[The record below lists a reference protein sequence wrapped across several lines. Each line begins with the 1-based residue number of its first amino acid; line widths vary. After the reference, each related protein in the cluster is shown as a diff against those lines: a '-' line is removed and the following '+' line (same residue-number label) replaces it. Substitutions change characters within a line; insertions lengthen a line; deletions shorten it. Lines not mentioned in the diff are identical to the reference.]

1 MTVAGTDDV
10 MMTAIRETADA
21 VATGIAAMDEAETTI
36 VTREIVDVTGAEIG
50 IVVVTGIA
58 TVADMVAQTST

>member
-1 MTVAGTDDV
+1 MTVADTDDV
-10 MMTAIRETADA
+10 MMTAIQETEDA
-21 VATGIAAMDEAETTI
+21 VATGIAAMDADETTI
-36 VTREIVDVTGAEIG
+36 VTREIVDVTAAEIG